1 MRRAKPRQ
9 VPQMGYV
16 ATGRMGGI
24 RAGRGSE
31 RAGERVA
38 EVRGQRWDPVLEEKA
53 PRRCSGGASPIELPS
68 AVVTVVMVATPR
80 TDIQADAG
88 ASAIVAAMVVAIGAP
103 VHLFGSR
110 CDARAVETREG

>member
-1 MRRAKPRQ
+1 MDAA
-9 VPQMGYV
+9 YEH
-16 ATGRMGGI
+16 T
-24 RAGRGSE
+24 
-31 RAGERVA
+31 RVLRDDPHA
-38 EVRGQRWDPVLEEKA
+38 ASQRWDPVLEEKA

-110 CDARAVETREG
+110 CDARAVETREA